1 MLEDTD
7 GIYSWD
13 GSLVSVKGTVEP
25 MDQETEEIYRESLID
40 AGIGE
45 DEIGLG
51 DDCYF
56 LPLVLTHDRIG
67 GVTKGTLMLIGGFG
81 ILFFIAIVR
90 ICYLAF
96 SGGYQ
101 KQIRQYLAASANPA
115 LLEQQ
120 LDQFYETT
128 EPVSSTRM
136 GSLGILYANGME
148 SWFLSADDI
157 VWAYK
162 SVLRRKAY
170 GLVTVNKQ
178 VSIQVL
184 SASESAKER
193 CHTISMKNEK
203 AAQEMLEKIEHLFP
217 YAMVGY
223 TDEIEK
229 AYKADPGAFHQAV
242 IDARNEQP
250 EGGTETEQGNEAE
263 VGNDLTELEEDT
275 LKLEENSDAEN

>member
-1 MLEDTD
+1 MVKDTEKMLEDTD

-56 LPLVLTHDRIG
+56 LPLVLTHDRIC

-120 LDQFYETT
+120 LD
-128 EPVSSTRM
+128 
-136 GSLGILYANGME
+136 
-148 SWFLSADDI
+148 
-157 VWAYK
+157 
-162 SVLRRKAY
+162 
-170 GLVTVNKQ
+170 
-178 VSIQVL
+178 
-184 SASESAKER
+184 
-193 CHTISMKNEK
+193 
-203 AAQEMLEKIEHLFP
+203 
-217 YAMVGY
+217 
-223 TDEIEK
+223 
-229 AYKADPGAFHQAV
+229 
-242 IDARNEQP
+242 
-250 EGGTETEQGNEAE
+250 
-263 VGNDLTELEEDT
+263 
-275 LKLEENSDAEN
+275 